1 MKSKRIALGSIVA
14 ILTLAASVAGSLAWW
29 RGRPER
35 HLAEAELRLAAGSW
49 DSAAPWLEVPERV
62 AATRDRALLLRA
74 RLALASGRPRD
85 AVAPLQQ
92 VDPRGPWA
100 AEAAFWKGRTLYAVG
115 NTPLAIAWLRTGLAA
130 RPADA
135 EALRWLAAAA
145 YDLGDQRTVLESLG
159 ALTRL
164 EPGDARAWRTL
175 ALVTREEPDG
185 GEAEL
190 NVARTAYRRSLELEP
205 DQPRVRWE
213 LADVLVRLGHYG
225 EAERELARCRGRIPE
240 ADRADLL
247 AQAAWMSGE
256 RGRSRALVVSAL
268 ADAPDHP
275 GLLARR
281 ALIAQSEGRLGEAAA
296 DLDRAVAA
304 EPYNPRWLYMRAGVL
319 RALGRRAE
327 ADRDGARA
335 AELKEAV
342 ITMSTLCAE
351 AARRPL
357 DPAVRIRLG
366 RLCESLGKRELAA
379 SWYRAALAC
388 EPRSE
393 EARSALARLRLR

>member
-1 MKSKRIALGSIVA
+1 MEFKRYYLGGAAAVLA
-14 ILTLAASVAGSLAWW
+14 LAAAVVWW
-29 RGRPER
+29 RGRPEG
-35 HLAEAELRLAAGSW
+35 HLAEVERRLAAGSW
-49 DSAAPWLEVPERV
+49 DSAAAWLELPERTP
-62 AATRDRALLLRA
+62 ATRDRALLLRA
-74 RLALASGRPRD
+74 RIALAGGRPRD

-115 NTPLAIAWLRTGLAA
+115 NTPLAINWLRAALAD
-130 RPADA
+130 RSTDA

-145 YDLGDQRTVLESLG
+145 YDLGDQRTVLESLRT
-159 ALTRL
+159 LTRL
-164 EPGDARAWRTL
+164 EPDDARAWRTL

-190 NVARTAYRRSLELEP
+190 NVARTAYERSLGLDP

-213 LADVLVRLGHYG
+213 LADVLVRLGRYA
-225 EAERELARCRGRIPE
+225 EAELELGICRGRIPE

-247 AQAAWMSGE
+247 AQVAWMRGE
-256 RGRSRALVVSAL
+256 REHCRAIVDAAL
-268 ADAPDHP
+268 AAAPGHP

-281 ALIAQSEGRLGEAAA
+281 ALISQSEGRLREAVA
-296 DLDRAVAA
+296 DFDRAVAA
-304 EPYNPRWLYMRAGVL
+304 DRYNPRWLYMRGAVL

-327 ADRDGARA
+327 ADNDGARA

-342 ITMSTLCAE
+342 ITMSNLCAE

-357 DPAVRIRLG
+357 DSAIRIRLG
-366 RLCESLGKRELAA
+366 RLCEFLGKRELAA

-388 EPRSE
+388 DPRNE
-393 EARSALARLRLR
+393 EARSAVAMPRLR